1 MRDVPELRRD
11 LNPLAWRGPI
21 EVSISG
27 YPSGRAAFF
36 NVDGSLLLSELL
48 VPGT

>member
-1 MRDVPELRRD
+1 VHELRGD

-21 EVSISG
+21 QVGISG

-36 NVDGSLLLSELL
+36 NVDDSLLLSELL